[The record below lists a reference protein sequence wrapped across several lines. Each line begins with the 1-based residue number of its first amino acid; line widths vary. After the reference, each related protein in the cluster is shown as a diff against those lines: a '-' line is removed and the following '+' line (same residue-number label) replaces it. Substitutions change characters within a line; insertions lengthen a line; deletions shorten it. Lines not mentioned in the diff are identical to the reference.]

1 MKDSDYLAARAV
13 AELDIAIDAAR
24 RAVANLEALG
34 CPPAVVRFAP

>member
-1 MKDSDYLAARAV
+1 MKDSDYLAAR
-13 AELDIAIDAAR
+13 AAR